1 MLKEADFEYLLT
13 QTFSCISEASAKT
26 LLERREKSMMETG
39 DRSQSQ
45 LEQLNTALDMLL
57 SKEIVMGYHH
67 ATIHVFDTDQR
78 AVQRKARKAKVM
90 LSQCGFVGAA

>member
-1 MLKEADFEYLLT
+1 
-13 QTFSCISEASAKT
+13 
-26 LLERREKSMMETG
+26 MMETG

-45 LEQLNTALDMLL
+45 LEQLNTALDLLL

-78 AVQRKARKAKVM
+78 AV
-90 LSQCGFVGAA
+90 AAQGPQS

>member
-1 MLKEADFEYLLT
+1 
-13 QTFSCISEASAKT
+13 
-26 LLERREKSMMETG
+26 MMETCMTEA
-39 DRSQSQ
+39 SPS
-45 LEQLNTALDMLL
+45 EQLNTALDMLL